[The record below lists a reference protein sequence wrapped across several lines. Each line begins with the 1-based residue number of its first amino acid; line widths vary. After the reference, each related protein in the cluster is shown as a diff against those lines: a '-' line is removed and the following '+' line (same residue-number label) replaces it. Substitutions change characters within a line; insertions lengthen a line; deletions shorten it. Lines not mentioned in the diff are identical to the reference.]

1 MACPS
6 ILLTHKEVRVKIFLW
21 LSIVIIMVCL
31 NCGGENNAPVI
42 NSVNANPSSVY
53 PGEDATLSC
62 NADDEDGDV
71 ITYEWSAEAGTL
83 SATNLSSVIWT
94 APMDTGHY
102 AMEVIVEDG
111 EGLADT
117 GGVTVTVNP
126 NWVYGENLTAYT
138 IGANVYTYS
147 AITISG
153 APSGAAVDSVTIT
166 VSINHPAF
174 GMLDIWLESP
184 DAGQLM
190 IWDGNYPGGTESY
203 TTNYFA
209 GGDVNGVWELRLYS
223 SFVSGTLNY
232 WTITIYWTV

>member
-1 MACPS
+1 MKY
-6 ILLTHKEVRVKIFLW
+6 IIW
-21 LSIVIIMVCL
+21 LSVIVMMVCL

-42 NSVNANPSSVY
+42 NSVAANPSTVY

-62 NADDEDGDV
+62 DADDEDGDA

-83 SATNLSSVIWT
+83 SATNLFSVIWT

-102 AMEVIVEDG
+102 AMEVIVEDEG
-111 EGLADT
+111 GLADT
-117 GGVTVTVNP
+117 GSVTVTVDP
-126 NWVYGENLTAYT
+126 NWAYGENMTPTT
-138 IGANVYTYS
+138 IGANVNTYS

-153 APSGAAVDSVTIT
+153 APSSATVDSVTIT
-166 VSINHPAF
+166 VSINHPALSV
-174 GMLDIWLESP
+174 LDIWLESP
-184 DAGQLM
+184 NAGQLM
-190 IWDGNYPGGTESY
+190 IWDSNYPGGTESY

-223 SFVSGTLNY
+223 SFTSGTLNY